1 MDSPA
6 ILDYVPAGLLVLN
19 KVILSSMEFDYVLL
33 LLSVQLFVACVII
46 GGISSQSLRST
57 SVQDM
62 RRLSPAAIV
71 YTIMLYFGS
80 KGLSHSSLCIF
91 VLFQAAGEAVL
102 YLTHSYNYSAPIK
115 KIISAIVLV
124 PVLRLIV
131 QDNLG
136 RPSSLT
142 LLYLIVFSG
151 ARLVYNKLTEH
162 EQMPSVKKEFIVRLI
177 ALFILATLSTLSGEL
192 FKAAAFDMDKQFFK
206 LAVVLSGVLA
216 AACVALKHKFL
227 DNFDRKTVLFFE
239 LLYILL
245 LGMGTFDNEIDG
257 TTHMS
262 CFLSI
267 FILFVVTDENEK
279 KEGKNDSLLGEELD
293 VI

>member
-6 ILDYVPAGLLVLN
+6 ILDYVPAGLIVLN
-19 KVILSSMEFDYVLL
+19 KAILSSMESNLILL
-33 LLSVQLFVACVII
+33 LLTVQLFITCFII
-46 GGISSQSLRST
+46 GGFNSKQLRST
-57 SVQDM
+57 SVQDIK
-62 RRLSPAAIV
+62 RLSPAAIV

-80 KGLSHSSLCIF
+80 KGLCHSSLCIF

-102 YLTHSYNYSAPIK
+102 YLSHSFNISSPIK
-115 KIISAIVLV
+115 KIISAIVLL

-142 LLYLIVFSG
+142 LLYLVVFSG
-151 ARLVYNKLTEH
+151 ARLVYNKMTQH
-162 EQMPSVKKEFIVRLI
+162 EQMPSIKKDFIVRLI

-192 FKAAAFDMDKQFFK
+192 FKAAAFDMEKHFFK
-206 LAVVLSGVLA
+206 QAVILSGVLA

-257 TTHMS
+257 TTHLS

-267 FILFVVTDENEK
+267 FVLFVVNDEGEK
-279 KEGKNDSLLGEELD
+279 PEGKVGSLLDEELD